1 MPRAPRTRVG
11 RIPRIN
17 RLRGGRV
24 TSTVAAPQQ
33 FAFTRARRELIKSA
47 SALTKIA
54 EFTPTPAS
62 KDRWQVDAYSFAET
76 IGEVGYVMHLTANTA
91 AKCRLRPLRREMQTT
106 DDGVTV
112 RVETDTHDER
122 VWRVLD
128 GLVGPRGGDVR
139 ELIRVAALHLQIAGE
154 AYLVGS
160 PVVGLTVN
168 GFVWEFLSME
178 EVRNDRGHMKRLKW
192 GNGSPEEVDLNGYV
206 ARMHRPDPRFSELAD
221 SPLKRVRTICREVV
235 LLTQVVD
242 AVAKARLSAGIL
254 FMPWELSWGPLQEW
268 ENPQSTT
275 DDVDPFEEALIEH
288 MKAPVEDRASAASL
302 VPLLM
307 RGPAHIGSTPTM
319 QLMGLV
325 DITRDL
331 DEQYQSLRREALERL
346 GAGLDI
352 PPEVMGGKGGL
363 NHWTGYSV
371 DADFIGRHVVPVGQL
386 IADFLTSAYLRPML
400 VTHEGMTQEEAE
412 KFRLEFDS
420 SPITS
425 RADSGPV
432 SRAAYDRRAV
442 SLEAYLR
449 ANGLDPADR
458 PTDDETKVR
467 ILTDLLLSNPLRLAP
482 VILPLLYPGDP
493 ALEKAL
499 AEWPEDGPLSEDQ
512 GGDVQGKRAIA
523 PPGPERGDEAD
534 PDPDGAPTERG
545 PNAQSLQ
552 DRLADIGVEHLERAL
567 RDAGA
572 KLRERLVADNPEMA
586 ARVVDVPDR
595 DLLSAVSV
603 SGLEELGLDAAT
615 MFTDVWDGLKDDAST
630 AVQEWLLKAG
640 HPASVASE
648 QAVEVATQYAELT
661 ALLAQSVVHRGLPP
675 DPGPVMVNTAT
686 MAVDHG
692 LSVVRLPRQL

>member
-1 MPRAPRTRVG
+1 MTR
-11 RIPRIN
+11 P
-17 RLRGGRV
+17 
-24 TSTVAAPQQ
+24 
-33 FAFTRARRELIKSA
+33 RREFLASSA
-47 SALTKIA
+47 ALTKIKD
-54 EFTPTPAS
+54 FTPTPAS
-62 KDRWQVDAYSFAET
+62 KDRWQMDAYSFAET
-76 IGEVGYVMHLTANTA
+76 IGEVGYVVHLTANTV
-91 AKCRLRPLRREMQTT
+91 AKCRLRPLVREMQET
-106 DDGVTV
+106 DDGQMV
-112 RVETDTHDER
+112 RVETDTNDER

-128 GLVGPRGGDVR
+128 GLVGPRGGDAR
-139 ELIRVAALHLQIAGE
+139 ELMRMAALHLQIAGE
-154 AYLVGS
+154 GYLVGT
-160 PVVGLTVN
+160 PINGLTLN
-168 GFVWEFLSME
+168 GYVWEFLSME
-178 EVRNDRGHMKRLKW
+178 EVKPDRGKMKRVRF
-192 GNGSPEEVDLNGYV
+192 GAVGEPEVVNLDGYV
-206 ARMHRPDPRFSELAD
+206 ARIHRADPRFSELAD
-221 SPLKRVRTICREVV
+221 SPLKRVRTICREII

-288 MKAPVEDRASAASL
+288 LKAPVEDRASAASL

-307 RGPAHIGSTPTM
+307 RGPAHIGQTPTM

-325 DITRDL
+325 DITREL

-352 PPEVMGGKGGL
+352 PPEVMAGKGGL
-363 NHWTGYSV
+363 NHWTGYSI

-386 IADFLTSAYLRPML
+386 IADFLTMAYLRPML
-400 VTHEGMTQEEAE
+400 VTHEGMTPEEAA
-412 KFRLEFDS
+412 KYRLEFDP

-458 PTDDETKVR
+458 PTEDETKVR

-493 ALEKAL
+493 ALEQAL
-499 AEWPEDGPLSEDQ
+499 AEWPEDGPLGEDQ

-523 PPGPERGDEAD
+523 PPGPERGDEAN
-534 PDPDGAPTERG
+534 PDPGGAPSERG

-552 DRLADIGVEHLERAL
+552 DRLAAIGVEHLERAL
-567 RDAGA
+567 RDAG
-572 KLRERLVADNPEMA
+572 ERVRGLMDEQAPEMA
-586 ARVVDVPDR
+586 AKAADIPSRDLAAAVPMERLKELGVGHAADLFVDVWGGLRSDTA
-595 DLLSAVSV
+595 DAV
-603 SGLEELGLDAAT
+603 EA
-615 MFTDVWDGLKDDAST
+615 
-630 AVQEWLLKAG
+630 WLLEQG
-640 HPASVASE
+640 HGATASADQAADVADKF
-648 QAVEVATQYAELT
+648 VELT
-661 ALLAQSVVHRGLPP
+661 GLLAQSTVHRPLPV
-675 DPGPVMVNTAT
+675 DPVGVMSNTAA

-692 LSVVRLPRQL
+692 MSSVRLRPYR

>member
-1 MPRAPRTRVG
+1 MPRAPRSRVG
-11 RIPRIN
+11 RIPFVN
-17 RLRGGRV
+17 RPRGAV
-24 TSTVAAPQQ
+24 TSTVASPRT
-33 FAFTRARRELIKSA
+33 FALTRPRRELIKSA
-47 SALTKIA
+47 ASLTKIG

-76 IGEVGYVMHLTANTA
+76 IGEVGYVVHLTANTV
-91 AKCRLRPLRREMQTT
+91 AKCRLRPLVREMQET
-106 DDGVTV
+106 DDGDMV
-112 RVETDTHDER
+112 RVEADTNDER
-122 VWRVLD
+122 VWRVMD
-128 GLVGPRGGDVR
+128 GLVGPRGGDMR
-139 ELIRVAALHLQIAGE
+139 ELMRVAALHLQIAGE

-160 PVVGLTVN
+160 PVAGLTVN

-178 EVRNDRGHMKRLKW
+178 EVRHDRTGMKRVKW
-192 GNGSPEEVDLNGYV
+192 GANGTPEEVDLNGYV
-206 ARMHRPDPRFSELAD
+206 ARMHRSDPRFSELAD
-221 SPLKRVRTICREVV
+221 SPLKRVRTICREVI

-268 ENPQSTT
+268 EDPQSTT

-307 RGPAHIGSTPTM
+307 RGPAHIGGTPTK

-325 DITRDL
+325 DITREL

-352 PPEVMGGKGGL
+352 PPEVMAGKGGL
-363 NHWTGYSV
+363 NHWTGYSI
-371 DADFIGRHVVPVGQL
+371 DADFIGRHVVPVGQM

-400 VTHEGMTQEEAE
+400 VTHEGMTQEEAA
-412 KFRLEFDS
+412 KYRLEFDP

-458 PTDDETKVR
+458 PSDDETKVR

-482 VILPLLYPGDP
+482 VILPMLYPGDA
-493 ALEKAL
+493 ALEAAL

-523 PPGPERGDEAD
+523 PPSPERGDEAN
-534 PDPDGAPTERG
+534 PDPGGAPSERG

-552 DRLADIGVEHLERAL
+552 DRLADIGVEHVERAL
-567 RDAGA
+567 RDAGEQI
-572 KLRERLVADNPEMA
+572 RGRLEAEAPEMA
-586 ARVVDVPDR
+586 AKVADVPDR
-595 DLLSAVSV
+595 DLLAAVPV
-603 SGLEELGLDAAT
+603 PRLAALG
-615 MFTDVWDGLKDDAST
+615 F
-630 AVQEWLLKAG
+630 
-640 HPASVASE
+640 HPASMFQAKFEALRDSTRRAAEDWVLEQGATEMVAEE
-648 QAVEVATQYAELT
+648 QSREVADQFVELVG
-661 ALLAQSVVHRGLPP
+661 LLAQSAVHNRLPE
-675 DPGPVMVNTAT
+675 DPRDMLSNTAS
-686 MAVDHG
+686 MALDKG
-692 LSVVRLPRQL
+692 LSVVRLSCRG